1 MAADSLAA
9 VDAPPVSHML
19 NLAAAADAGVDADQI
34 RGVLAAITPIIGTPR
49 VAEPALTQAKG
60 ASRRSADR
68 ARRHRAPEP
77 TLLLSFLVG
86 RRAAP
91 LEAPVDERPCKPPTR
106 PR

>member
-60 ASRRSADR
+60 RIEA
-68 ARRHRAPEP
+68 
-77 TLLLSFLVG
+77 LSG
-86 RRAAP
+86 SCA
-91 LEAPVDERPCKPPTR
+91 ETSGS
-106 PR
+106 